1 MKQIKGCDV
10 TTDLTRL
17 RVLVVICIPL
27 ATLMEVLTEVVH
39 FFHFWQKNVWMPRK
53 EVMKG
58 CRATLLGPNDQ
69 EMRQGL
75 WVTPTKFRP
84 QVT

>member
-10 TTDLTRL
+10 TTHLTRL

-27 ATLMEVLTEVVH
+27 EALMEVLTEIVH
-39 FFHFWQKNVWMPRK
+39 FLHFWQKYAWMPRE

-58 CRATLLGPNDQ
+58 CRATLLRPNYK
-69 EMRQGL
+69 EMRQGP
-75 WVTPTKFRP
+75 WVAPT
-84 QVT
+84 